1 MVGNAQHFMINNKGE
16 YMKHKAVIFD
26 LFETLI
32 TEWGHKKYTK
42 NEMCA
47 DLGIERK
54 IFDIYWEEKEQE
66 RYIGNMTFE
75 DSILYACKNCGKHID
90 NLLLSDIVDK
100 RMTTKSKCFEY
111 VIPDVFQLL
120 RNLKAMGLGTAIISN
135 CSSEEV
141 KVLKESEIYKYFDEV
156 ILSYEVHMKKPDACI
171 YEEAAKRLGVD
182 LNECI
187 FVGDGGSN
195 ELAGAKAVGMKAVQ
209 AKWYTN
215 RLPQKRDN
223 IDGFLVSE
231 EPLDIIEYIE

>member
-1 MVGNAQHFMINNKGE
+1 
-16 YMKHKAVIFD
+16 MKQKVVIFD

-54 IFDIYWEEKEQE
+54 NFDIYWDEKEQE
-66 RYIGNMTFE
+66 RYMGKINFE
-75 DSILYACKNCGKHID
+75 DSILYVCKNCGKYVD
-90 NLLLSDIVDK
+90 NLMLSSIVDK
-100 RMTTKSKCFEY
+100 RIKTKSACFEY
-111 VIPDVFQLL
+111 VIPDIFQLL
-120 RNLKAMGLGTAIISN
+120 KNLKAMGLRIVIISN

-141 KVLKESEIYKYFDEV
+141 KALKESEIYQYFDEV
-156 ILSYEVHMKKPDACI
+156 ILSYEVHMKKPDTCI
-171 YEEAAKRLGVD
+171 YEEVAKRLGVA
-182 LNECI
+182 LIECV

-195 ELAGAKAVGMKAVQ
+195 ELMGAKAVGMKAIQ

-215 RLPQKRDN
+215 QHPHKRDN
-223 IDGFLVSE
+223 IDGFFVAE